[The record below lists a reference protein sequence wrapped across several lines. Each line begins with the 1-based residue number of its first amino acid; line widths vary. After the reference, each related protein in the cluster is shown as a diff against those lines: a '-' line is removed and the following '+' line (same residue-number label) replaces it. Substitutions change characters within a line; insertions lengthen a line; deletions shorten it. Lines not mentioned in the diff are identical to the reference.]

1 MKLSLTQPVSKIS
14 LSFDYPLVRITCLL
28 CDDTHFITLMI
39 LECKNDQSSE
49 RKTRAFNYIKCICC
63 LHFIRTFNISY
74 FKYLHKFNKQT
85 KRKHDFFTNKQK
97 NFHSLNNNTMHAFVF
112 ACVCASTH
120 LCVCVCVCVMEV
132 HRRTLV
138 SIARRRGGGGT
149 SEGLVKK

>member
-1 MKLSLTQPVSKIS
+1 MRLACT
-14 LSFDYPLVRITCLL
+14 
-28 CDDTHFITLMI
+28 
-39 LECKNDQSSE
+39 NDQSSE
-49 RKTRAFNYIKCICC
+49 GTTRAFNYIKCICC

-112 ACVCASTH
+112 ACVCVC
-120 LCVCVCVCVMEV
+120 LCAFVRLRVCVFVCVMEV

-149 SEGLVKK
+149 SEGGWWRSSNRRPECFQLSSCLSLSLSLSGYT